1 MSATDSSLP
10 PQAVTSLEVA
20 GLACDAQP
28 ASRPSDVVS
37 HSSRCAT
44 LPASRSRAMQTPWAR
59 SLLRHRAVR
68 WLTSAA
74 PDLPLISPARDR
86 IDYFVQRLHR
96 PVQRGPSGGPAD
108 ALHQRPPCGG
118 ARARRGHG
126 QGPSIKG
133 FDKDL
138 PSVAADEPP
147 CRHPAP
153 SRGPR
158 TPLVASGGR
167 AAARTQ
173 AP

>member
-1 MSATDSSLP
+1 MSATNSSLP
-10 PQAVTSLEVA
+10 PQAVTSLEA
-20 GLACDAQP
+20 TGLACDTQP

-44 LPASRSRAMQTPWAR
+44 LPASRSRAMQTSAR
-59 SLLRHRAVR
+59 SLLHHQAVR

-74 PDLPLISPARDR
+74 PDLARSDR
-86 IDYFVQRLHR
+86 IDYFVECLHR

-158 TPLVASGGR
+158 TPLVACSGGR
-167 AAARTQ
+167 AAAETQ

>member
-1 MSATDSSLP
+1 MCPGRQPPTCSPSSTSPPCPFPSLVTPMSATDSSLP
-10 PQAVTSLEVA
+10 PQAVTSLEVV

-28 ASRPSDVVS
+28 ASMPSDVVS

-44 LPASRSRAMQTPWAR
+44 LPASRSRAMQRSWTLS
-59 SLLRHRAVR
+59 SLLHHQAVR

-86 IDYFVQRLHR
+86 IDYLVQRLHR

-126 QGPSIKG
+126 QGPSKG
-133 FDKDL
+133 P
-138 PSVAADEPP
+138 PSNV
-147 CRHPAP
+147 
-153 SRGPR
+153 R
-158 TPLVASGGR
+158 TGFSG
-167 AAARTQ
+167 
-173 AP
+173 